1 MKRVSITTLL
11 PATIVARRAFYALG
25 RKTVYTNNYKNC
37 RTVKAY
43 RTGSIQHDSMIASE
57 VTNFLKDLGYKGIS
71 VDFTEAQSTYRGRG
85 AIIIRIP
92 K

>member
-1 MKRVSITTLL
+1 MILNVASII
-11 PATIVARRAFYALG
+11 PATLIARKAFYALG
-25 RKTVYTNNYKNC
+25 RQRVYTNNYKDC

-43 RTGSIQHDSMIASE
+43 RTGSSNKDTEFADE
-57 VTNFLKDLGYKGIS
+57 VVEVLWKAGHRNTTWHVTGGERS
-71 VDFTEAQSTYRGRG
+71 G

>member
-1 MKRVSITTLL
+1 MIELTKVF
-11 PATIVARRAFYALG
+11 PATLAARKAFYARG
-25 RKTVYTNNYKNC
+25 RDEVYTNNYKSC

-43 RTGSIQHDSMIASE
+43 RTNSLELDIKIASD
-57 VTNFLKDLGYKGIS
+57 VVNFLKGLGYKGIS
-71 VDFTEAQSTYRGRG
+71 VDFTESQDTYRGRG

>member
-1 MKRVSITTLL
+1 MKQVSITNVL

-43 RTGSIQHDSMIASE
+43 RTDSIEQDVKIVHEI
-57 VTNFLKDLGYKGIS
+57 TTLLRDLGYKGIGA
-71 VDFTEAQSTYRGRG
+71 DFTFPQDTYRGRG

>member
-1 MKRVSITTLL
+1 MNLTVASLI
-11 PATIVARRAFYALG
+11 PATLIARRAFHALG
-25 RKTVYTNNYKNC
+25 RRFVYTNNYKNC

-57 VTNFLKDLGYKGIS
+57 VTNLLKDLGYKSIS
-71 VDFTEAQSTYRGRG
+71 VDFTEAQATYRGQG